1 MIWVATADTPPCC
14 REQIADP
21 CSNRVVDLREVLPCD
36 GSMQMKTIPHNRVFS
51 PMTVFVL
58 FWACLALFPLSV
70 VQGQERPGE
79 ELDAAIDRELDRVD
93 REENQVRYR
102 GQYQALIPL
111 GHPGAERL
119 LERLLDESRLFDRRQ
134 SCANAL
140 MDVATA
146 KLIPQV
152 EEALQKDVLMEVWV
166 ERELVLLLAKLG
178 QRQRVDRWMID
189 LQKRADQVPN
199 TATLPAILDALTRLG
214 DLQFRSGLIREASET
229 HQKRID
235 LLGDIARRVRPELRP
250 GLVDEQWAIH
260 YNLACCFSLLGEAEK
275 GLQALETSLA
285 STTIRLEMALVDGDL
300 KPLREQDGWPAWVE
314 RMKAGESG
322 SEDEQKKAAA
332 TEEDGGK

>member
-1 MIWVATADTPPCC
+1 
-14 REQIADP
+14 
-21 CSNRVVDLREVLPCD
+21 
-36 GSMQMKTIPHNRVFS
+36 MQMNTLHRYPRFPHFAVIG
-51 PMTVFVL
+51 L
-58 FWACLALFPLSV
+58 FWAVLVLSPPLLFPGRNGLAAEISQDPV
-70 VQGQERPGE
+70 EGKTATVFADD

-102 GQYQALIPL
+102 GQYQALVPL
-111 GHPGAERL
+111 GAPAAERL

-146 KLIPQV
+146 KLIPRV

-178 QRQRVDRWMID
+178 QRERVDRWILE
-189 LQKRADQVPN
+189 LQKLADQTPN
-199 TATLPAILDALTRLG
+199 TATLPAILEALTRLA
-214 DLQFRSGLIREASET
+214 DLQFRSGQWAEASRT

-235 LLGDIARRVRPELRP
+235 LLGDIARRVRAELRP

-260 YNLACCFSLLGEAEK
+260 YNLACCYSLMGQAEK

-285 STTIRLEMALVDGDL
+285 STSIQLQMALVDGDL
-300 KPLREQDGWPAWVE
+300 KSLRELEQWPAWLE
-314 RMKAGESG
+314 RVKTGAGNRS
-322 SEDEQKKAAA
+322 DEKGG
-332 TEEDGGK
+332 EE

>member
-1 MIWVATADTPPCC
+1 MQKKTFSKTPNLSRIVSIGLFCAVMVHIPALESRSQESPAGGSATADG
-14 REQIADP
+14 A
-21 CSNRVVDLREVLPCD
+21 VVAAIDLDL
-36 GSMQMKTIPHNRVFS
+36 
-51 PMTVFVL
+51 
-58 FWACLALFPLSV
+58 
-70 VQGQERPGE
+70 
-79 ELDAAIDRELDRVD
+79 AIDRELDRVD

-102 GQYQALIPL
+102 GQYRALIPL

-146 KLIPQV
+146 KLIPTV

-178 QRQRVDRWMID
+178 QRQRVDRWMFD
-189 LQKRADQVPN
+189 LQKQADQVPN

-300 KPLREQDGWPAWVE
+300 KLLREQDEWPVWVE

-322 SEDEQKKAAA
+322 PEDEQKKEAPA
-332 TEEDGGK
+332 EEDGGK

>member
-1 MIWVATADTPPCC
+1 
-14 REQIADP
+14 
-21 CSNRVVDLREVLPCD
+21 
-36 GSMQMKTIPHNRVFS
+36 MQMKTISHNRVFS

-70 VQGQERPGE
+70 VQGQERSGD

-285 STTIRLEMALVDGDL
+285 ATTIRLEMALVDGDL

-314 RMKAGESG
+314 RIKAGESG